1 MHGRNSFEDELAR
14 RRRLRER
21 QAAAPTGEEPAA
33 SDAQEDEV
41 PHFGWK
47 DIVALCIAAYQILF
61 PILLALTGA
70 MVLAYLLFRWY
81 FSA

>member
-21 QAAAPTGEEPAA
+21 QAAAPEGEGSSTP
-33 SDAQEDEV
+33 DGEDEL

-47 DIVALCIAAYQILF
+47 DILALCIAAFQILF
-61 PILLALTGA
+61 PILLALIGA
-70 MVLAYLLFRWY
+70 MVLAFLLFRWY

>member
-21 QAAAPTGEEPAA
+21 QAAAPEGEEPAD
-33 SDAQEDEV
+33 SDADDEV

>member
-1 MHGRNSFEDELAR
+1 MQGRNSYEDELAR

-21 QAAAPTGEEPAA
+21 QAAPPEGEAPGGEAEEEPL
-33 SDAQEDEV
+33 

-47 DIVALCIAAYQILF
+47 DILAMCIAAYQILF
-61 PILLALTGA
+61 PILLGLIAA
-70 MVLAYLLFRWY
+70 MVLAYLLFKWY

>member
-1 MHGRNSFEDELAR
+1 MHGRNSLEDELAR

-21 QAAAPTGEEPAA
+21 QAAGNAEGAEAKREGDEEL
-33 SDAQEDEV
+33 

-47 DIVALCIAAYQILF
+47 DILAMCIAAYQILF
-61 PILLALTGA
+61 PILLALIGA
-70 MVLAYLLFRWY
+70 MVLAFLLFKWF